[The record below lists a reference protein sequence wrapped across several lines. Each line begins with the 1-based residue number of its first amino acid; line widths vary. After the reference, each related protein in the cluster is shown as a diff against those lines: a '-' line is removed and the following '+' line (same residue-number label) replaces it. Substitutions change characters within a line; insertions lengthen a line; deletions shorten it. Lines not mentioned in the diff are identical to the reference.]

1 MTNKYLICSDIDGT
15 LLRQDQTVSEKT
27 RDLIQTLEN
36 DGHIFSISTGRM
48 YRSAREVGFQVSKSG
63 HVIASNG
70 SYAAIRDEEF
80 LKTTLEEKAIRETY
94 DIMRDFDLPLFF
106 FSTNTLFYT
115 KEPPEFFRELADK
128 SRLDTGH
135 NSFSLVSINDS
146 HVFHE
151 NMNQFLNAIVV
162 SEDDTSR
169 LADVRQALNQ
179 ANGIRVL
186 SSHHNNLEI
195 LPANSDK
202 KTAVEALGKYY
213 GIPRE
218 RIITFGDGENDIG
231 MLQYAGT
238 GVAMANASDNVK
250 AAANQLTDTNE
261 ADGVYKFLKEFI
273 S

>member
-1 MTNKYLICSDIDGT
+1 MTEKYLICSDIDGT

-27 RDLIQTLEN
+27 RDLIQTLEK

-48 YRSAREVGFQVSKSG
+48 YPSAREVGFKVSNSG

-70 SYAAIRDEEF
+70 SYAAIRDEQL
-80 LKTTLEEKAIRETY
+80 LKTTLETHAIRSTY
-94 DIMRDFDLPLFF
+94 EIMSDFDLPLFF
-106 FSTNTLFYT
+106 FSTNALFYT
-115 KEPPEFFRELADK
+115 KEPPAFFRELADK

-135 NSFSLVSINDS
+135 KSFSLVSIDDKS
-146 HVFHE
+146 VFDE
-151 NMNQFLNAIVV
+151 NMHQFLNAIVIAENEA
-162 SEDDTSR
+162 SKLTE
-169 LADVRQALNQ
+169 VRTALNE

-186 SSHHNNLEI
+186 SSHHDNLEI

-202 KTAVEALGKYY
+202 KTAVEALGKHY

-250 AAANQLTDTNE
+250 AAASHLTDTNE

>member
-1 MTNKYLICSDIDGT
+1 MTKKYLICSDIDGT
-15 LLRQDQTVSEKT
+15 LLHQDQTVSEKT

-48 YRSAREVGFQVSKSG
+48 YHSAREVGLKVSNSG

-70 SYAAIRDEEF
+70 SYAAIR
-80 LKTTLEEKAIRETY
+80 ETY
-94 DIMRDFDLPLFF
+94 DIMHDFDLPLFF

-115 KEPPEFFRELADK
+115 KEPPAFFRELADK
-128 SRLDTGH
+128 SRLDTGDDC
-135 NSFSLVSINDS
+135 FSLVSINDKA
-146 HVFHE
+146 VFDE

-162 SEDDTSR
+162 AEDDIAR
-169 LADVRQALNQ
+169 LADVRIALDK

-202 KTAVEALGKYY
+202 KTAVEALGSYY
-213 GIPRE
+213 DIPRE

-250 AAANQLTDTNE
+250 AAANHLTDTNE

>member
-1 MTNKYLICSDIDGT
+1 
-15 LLRQDQTVSEKT
+15 
-27 RDLIQTLEN
+27 
-36 DGHIFSISTGRM
+36 
-48 YRSAREVGFQVSKSG
+48 
-63 HVIASNG
+63 
-70 SYAAIRDEEF
+70 
-80 LKTTLEEKAIRETY
+80 
-94 DIMRDFDLPLFF
+94 
-106 FSTNTLFYT
+106 FYT

-146 HVFHE
+146 HVFDE

>member
-1 MTNKYLICSDIDGT
+1 MTKKYLICSDIDGT
-15 LLRQDQTVSEKT
+15 LLRQDQTVSKKT
-27 RDLIQTLEN
+27 RDLIQTLEK

-48 YRSAREVGFQVSKSG
+48 YRSAREVGFQVSNSG

-70 SYAAIRDEEF
+70 SYAAIRDEQL
-80 LKTTLEEKAIRETY
+80 LKTTLEEKAIRSTY
-94 DIMRDFDLPLFF
+94 DIMSDFDLPLFF

-115 KEPPEFFRELADK
+115 KEPPAFFQNLADK

-135 NSFSLVSINDS
+135 NSFSLVSINEKDI
-146 HVFHE
+146 FDE
-151 NMNQFLNAIVV
+151 NMHQFLNAIVV
-162 SEDDTSR
+162 AEEDASKLTE
-169 LADVRQALNQ
+169 VRSALNE

-202 KTAVEALGKYY
+202 KTAVEALGKHYN
-213 GIPRE
+213 IPRE

-250 AAANQLTDTNE
+250 AAADHLTDTNE